1 MSTCAVIGTNTLVQ
15 DCETLKNIFQN
26 VVGWR
31 IWNATWVMSFQAMFV
46 LFFCANE
53 LFGVTEG

>member
-1 MSTCAVIGTNTLVQ
+1 MSTMTQHVLLSGQIL
-15 DCETLKNIFQN
+15 CETLKNIFQN